1 MVNKV
6 RLNKK
11 LKVLIFGSGSI
22 GTHHANAAVSL
33 NCEVFITDKK
43 DTQLINMRENIYPG
57 RYGKWNKKINIISY
71 NQVFFLKHYF
81 DIIIIGVPPKNHLSL
96 IKLCK
101 KNLKF
106 KKILVEKP
114 LCVYNENYNFLKK
127 KDFKDKVFCGY
138 NHSISKSFLHFVK
151 SLENVLKKNKSNV
164 KIDIEWK
171 ESFDLILKAHPW
183 IDSLN
188 QSYLSNLK
196 IGGGVSHE
204 YSHAIHLFIILKELL
219 FKNNTINF
227 KKKIQFKKAGK
238 FKYDNF
244 VHLSYFDNSKELNLT
259 INSKNNPAIKKI
271 SVDVGGRK
279 FLNWHRLLE
288 KQREI
293 YSVNFP
299 IKKNKIF
306 LITRRK
312 DFINELELLLK
323 KNKKS
328 IIKYLN
334 LDYAIKVNLL
344 LKKMFKKN
352 V

>member
-1 MVNKV
+1 MI
-6 RLNKK
+6 KK
-11 LKVLIFGSGSI
+11 ILIFGSGSI

-33 NCEVFITDKK
+33 NCDVFITDKK
-43 DTQLINMRENIYPG
+43 DSQLINMRENIYPE
-57 RYGKWNKKINIISY
+57 RYGKWNKKIKILPYS
-71 NQVFFLKHYF
+71 QVFNLKHYF

-114 LCVYNENYNFLKK
+114 LCVYNENFNFLKK
-127 KDFKDKVFCGY
+127 KDLKDKVFCGY
-138 NHSISKSFLHFVK
+138 NHSVSKSFIYF
-151 SLENVLKKNKSNV
+151 LENLKNILKKNKSKV

-183 IDSLN
+183 IKSLN
-188 QSYLSNLK
+188 QSYLSNYN

-204 YSHAIHLFIILKELL
+204 YSHAIHLFIILKEFL
-219 FKNNTINF
+219 FKKNTPNF
-227 KKKIQFKKAGK
+227 KKKITFKKVGS

-244 VHLSYFDNSKELNLT
+244 VNLTYFDNSKKLNLI

-271 SVDVGGRK
+271 NVDINGKK
-279 FLNWHRLLE
+279 FLDWDRLME
-288 KQREI
+288 KKKETC
-293 YSVNFP
+293 SVNFP
-299 IKKNKIF
+299 VKKNKIF
-306 LITRRK
+306 SINRRK
-312 DFINELELLLK
+312 DFINELDLLLK
-323 KNKKS
+323 ENNKT
-328 IIKYLN
+328 IIKYLK

-344 LKKMFKKN
+344 LIKMFKKN